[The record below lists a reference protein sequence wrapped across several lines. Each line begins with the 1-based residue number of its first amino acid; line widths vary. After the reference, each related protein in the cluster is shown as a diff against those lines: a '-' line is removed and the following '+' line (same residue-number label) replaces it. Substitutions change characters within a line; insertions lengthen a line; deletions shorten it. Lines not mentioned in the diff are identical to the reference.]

1 MTDTPNFSY
10 IAAPRYVKPDNNLG
24 GLYIEVRSAQGRAD
38 PADLLE
44 FVRRDVAAAGYDP
57 DGAGTC
63 SLPITA
69 GVVARSYA
77 MWFYTK
83 ARTVVRPTPADPVCA
98 PRRYVKLPNEKIVL
112 VGADGYITV
121 KVGIPLSTVINRD
134 LDGFLDVLSEEATGS
149 ICLSDISYAV
159 VNHCGDVL
167 ELNVTGNCADLDVED
182 VDFGAL
188 PLIEFQVEVTRISYG
203 ERSVRIAA
211 RTLEDALDIA
221 SDDAGNH
228 IYPERES
235 EYAFDAKLL

>member
-1 MTDTPNFSY
+1 MTHTPNFSY
-10 IAAPRYVKPDNNLG
+10 VAAPRYVKPDNNLG
-24 GLYIEVRSAQGRAD
+24 GLYIEVRSAKGRAD

-44 FVRRDVAAAGYDP
+44 FVRRDVVAAGYDP
-57 DGAGTC
+57 DGDGTC
-63 SLPITA
+63 SLPITD
-69 GVVARSYA
+69 GVVARRYA

-83 ARTVVRPTPADPVCA
+83 ALTALRPAPENPVCP

-112 VGADGYITV
+112 VGADGFITV
-121 KVGIPLSTVINRD
+121 KVGIPLSTIIDSD
-134 LDGFLDVLSEEATGS
+134 LERFLDVLSEEATGS

-188 PLIEFQVEVTRISYG
+188 PLIEFQVDVTRISYG
-203 ERSVRIAA
+203 ERNVHITA

-235 EYAFDAKLL
+235 EYAFDAKPL